1 MVRSARTKLLLMSIL
16 AARAVLGQH
25 PPAGP
30 QNSDISILAGPVF
43 GSSQVT
49 DSTGATVKASGTWS
63 FQSSFAHTIH
73 SYSFADLWFEFAST
87 AENRESRSP
96 GGGLMSISY
105 SAFYETPGLRLS
117 VPVGSRV
124 SFYAAAGG
132 GYVRFDADQEDV
144 NSGSNTQH
152 LTNYHGA
159 FDYGGGMDFRLT
171 RLLSLRGE
179 IRDFVTGSG
188 LGGVSGRHHP
198 IIGFGMAAHF

>member
-1 MVRSARTKLLLMSIL
+1 MVRSARTKVLLISAL
-16 AARAVLGQH
+16 AARAALGQH

-87 AENRESRSP
+87 AENRESTNTSF
-96 GGGLMSISY
+96 

-124 SFYAAAGG
+124 SFYGAVGG
-132 GYVRFDADQEDV
+132 GYVRFDADQENV
-144 NSGSNTQH
+144 NSGGHTQR

-159 FDYGGGMDFRLT
+159 FDFGGGMDFRLT

-179 IRDFVTGSG
+179 VRDFVTGSG
-188 LGGVSGRHHP
+188 LGGVNGRHHP